1 MATTT
6 RTKDRALATDKRGT
20 SPSNSQTTHSQRCC
34 SRHNNN
40 TCTDRGRSSPA
51 PATEKPMPNYLKPT
65 ISSRINEPVK
75 LGNKKIN
82 NTHEDNHKLLRRRSF
97 DKPPSASPRG
107 QKALISP
114 GPRDR
119 GGSAPAPAVPR
130 ERKITVRSSS
140 FGRNTVTTTKP
151 VTPKAVRSPPVVSKP
166 TKTKSTS
173 FVNKKDT
180 SSNYASS
187 SSSRKSSS
195 CRDTKQAMDHEAKP
209 EEDLVEEVEEVV
221 KVESETS
228 EALSDVNVTKS
239 EIDHDDQEDVR
250 VVESNEDEKIY
261 SCDISTCTSEDQNVI
276 PEPHIDDQ
284 QVKADTQQ
292 EDDKEKISTE
302 ESHDGGLQEES
313 VIEEEAKSLKE
324 SEDKGKEDD
333 DHKNIVNESA
343 EDDNKEVEEEVK
355 LQHGQEALSQEN
367 KAKPKEG
374 EDRLEGGCEEAINK
388 QDDDKAAANVVVV
401 PKVQEGQ
408 GKKESPSAAYNDVI
422 EETASKLLEKRKNK
436 VKALVGAFET
446 VIDYESASSK

>member
-6 RTKDRALATDKRGT
+6 RTKDRALAKDKRGT
-20 SPSNSQTTHSQRCC
+20 SPSNSQTTHSQRCS

-40 TCTDRGRSSPA
+40 TCTDRGKSSPA

-119 GGSAPAPAVPR
+119 RGSAPAPAVPR

-151 VTPKAVRSPPVVSKP
+151 VTPKTKS
-166 TKTKSTS
+166 KTKSTS

-228 EALSDVNVTKS
+228 EALSDVNVPKS

-250 VVESNEDEKIY
+250 VVESIEDENIY
-261 SCDISTCTSEDQNVI
+261 ACDISTCTSEDQNVI

-284 QVKADTQQ
+284 QVKTDTQQ

-313 VIEEEAKSLKE
+313 AIEEEAKSLKE
-324 SEDKGKEDD
+324 SEDKGKDDD

-367 KAKPKEG
+367 KKEG

-388 QDDDKAAANVVVV
+388 QDDDKTAANVVVV
-401 PKVQEGQ
+401 SKVQEGQ

-446 VIDYESASSK
+446 VIDYESGSSK